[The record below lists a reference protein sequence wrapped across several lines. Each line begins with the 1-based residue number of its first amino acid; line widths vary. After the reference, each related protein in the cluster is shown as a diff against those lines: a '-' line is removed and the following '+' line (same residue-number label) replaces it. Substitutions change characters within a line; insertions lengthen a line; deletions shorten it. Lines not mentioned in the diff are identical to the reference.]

1 MVRVRNAGGAA
12 LTRRTLK
19 IILPIEPRR
28 RRNGSCA
35 YPYDLVRGCGH
46 AGGSLQSGAAER
58 LAAGGRRASR
68 RAESSANLYDW
79 ADYIDPKVV
88 AEFEKATGIKVL
100 YSTFESLEMMETKM
114 LAGSSG
120 FDVVDVAG
128 VSVDRLAAAGVLR
141 KLDRAQLA
149 NIGNLDPDLMKSV
162 AQFDPGNE
170 HAIGY
175 QWGTTGIGYDA
186 RAVRKLAPDAPV
198 DSWRLIYDP
207 AVAAKLA
214 GCGLSFNNSKF
225 EMISTALIYAG
236 ADPNQPTPQ
245 QLEAAGRALEG
256 IRRYVRRIDGPSQIN
271 DLASGAMCLMVTA
284 STNVAIARSR
294 AREAGLDLDL
304 RYVIPKEGSISWFD
318 MLAIPIDAPHPKEA
332 YAFLDFL
339 LRPDVAA
346 KNASYTGGATANRGA
361 LPLIDAAVRDDPML
375 YPPAGVR
382 ARLHPFRDPPPERSR
397 AESTLWSKFEFQ
409 SAR

>member
-1 MVRVRNAGGAA
+1 MTGRVRNAGDDA
-12 LTRRTLK
+12 LTGTTLE

-28 RRNGSCA
+28 QKEW
-35 YPYDLVRGCGH
+35 LVRVPLRISCVAAAMLAAACSPAPPGASQPPG
-46 AGGSLQSGAAER
+46 GAA
-58 LAAGGRRASR
+58 AAPPYRAL
-68 RAESSANLYDW
+68 NLYDW

-88 AEFEKATGIKVL
+88 AEFEKTTGIKVL

-149 NIGNLDPDLMKSV
+149 NIGNLDPDLMKS
-162 AQFDPGNE
+162 E

-186 RAVRKLAPDAPV
+186 RAVRKFAPDAPV

-207 AVAAKLA
+207 AVVAKLA

-225 EMISTALIYAG
+225 EMISTALIYIG

-245 QLEAAGRALEG
+245 QLEAAGRALGG
-256 IRRYVRRIDGPSQIN
+256 IRPYVRRIDGPSQIN
-271 DLASGAMCLMVTA
+271 DLASGAICLMVTA

-294 AREAGLDLDL
+294 AREAGLDLEL

-346 KNASYTGGATANRGA
+346 RNASYTGGATANRGA
-361 LPLIDAAVRDDPML
+361 LPMIDAAVRDDEML
-375 YPPAGVR
+375 YPPANIR